1 MTLVEEN
8 ILTII
13 TFLPLAVG
21 LLCFLVSD
29 KAAWSVALGG
39 SIVTMLASWTLWGA
53 YDPGGEAFQLT
64 QTVAWIPDMGI
75 HYAVG
80 IDGIS
85 LLLILLTTFLSP
97 IIVMSST
104 PAIHDR
110 LNQYLGWMMVLE
122 FAMLGTFVAL
132 DTFLFYVFWELMLI
146 PMYFIIGIWG
156 GERKVYATVK
166 FFIFTMAGSLL
177 MLVAIIALYMA
188 YAEQHGGHYSAL
200 LTDLYGTALTYDT
213 QWWMFAAFALAFA
226 IKVPMFPVHTWL
238 PDAHFEAPTGGSVVL
253 AGVLLKMGTYGFVRF
268 AMPLFPEAVVAFA
281 PFMGALAVIG
291 IIYGALVAMVQDDI
305 KKLVA
310 YSSVSHMGYVMLGLF
325 ALNSVGISGA
335 VYQMLGH
342 GLATGGL
349 FLLVGMLYER
359 RHTKKIEEFGGLS
372 KVVPG
377 FAFVF
382 MVVTFASVGLPGLN
396 GFVGEFLI
404 LLGAFERSPLLTVFA
419 ATGVI
424 FGAVY
429 MLWMFQRVMF
439 GPVTN
444 PANKGMQDL
453 TKLEIAYMAPILLL
467 IVVMGVYPGPFLE
480 VMQPSVERVLERMGD
495 PNLHAV
501 TAALPEAARAAGEA
515 ASAAAG
521 SH

>member
-85 LLLILLTTFLSP
+85 LLLILLTTLLTPVIILSA
-97 IIVMSST
+97 S

-122 FAMLGTFVAL
+122 TAMLGTFVAL

-146 PMYFIIGIWG
+146 PMYFIIGMWG
-156 GERKVYATVK
+156 GERRIYATIK
-166 FFIFTMAGSLL
+166 FFIYTMLGSLL
-177 MLVAIIALYMA
+177 MLVAILALYVT
-188 YAEQHGGHYSAL
+188 YAEQTGSYSAL
-200 LTDLYGTALTYDT
+200 LVDLYNTDLTYST
-213 QWWMFAAFALAFA
+213 QLWMFAAFALAFA

-268 AMPLFPEAVVAFA
+268 AMPLFPDAAVALA
-281 PFMGALAVIG
+281 PAIVTLAVIG

-325 ALNSVGISGA
+325 ALNAVGITGA

-342 GLATGGL
+342 GLATGAL
-349 FLLVGMLYER
+349 FLLVGILYER
-359 RHTKKIEEFGGLS
+359 RHTKVIAEFGGLS
-372 KVVPG
+372 KVVPV

-396 GFVGEFLI
+396 GFIGEFLI
-404 LLGAFERSPLLTVFA
+404 LLGSFERAPVATVFA
-419 ATGVI
+419 ASGVI
-424 FGAVY
+424 LGAVY

-439 GPVTN
+439 GPLTN
-444 PANKGMQDL
+444 ASNKSMQDL
-453 TKLEIAYMAPILLL
+453 TGRELAYLAPILVL
-467 IVVMGVYPGPFLE
+467 IVVMGVYPGPFLD
-480 VMQPSVERVLERMGD
+480 VMQPSVERLVDVLGQS
-495 PNLHAV
+495 NLSEATVALDVPHGAGAAV
-501 TAALPEAARAAGEA
+501 EA
-515 ASAAAG
+515 ASSAG